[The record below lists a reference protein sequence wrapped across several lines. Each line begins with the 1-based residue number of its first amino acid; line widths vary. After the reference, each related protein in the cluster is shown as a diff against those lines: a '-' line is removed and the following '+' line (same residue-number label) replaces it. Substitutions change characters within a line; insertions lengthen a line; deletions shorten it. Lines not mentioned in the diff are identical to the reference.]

1 MKGEKALNGV
11 VLICNIKAQLQHCST
26 WEELLLLITAEFRF
40 ELYNPI
46 KKGVKYGG
54 F

>member
-1 MKGEKALNGV
+1 MKGEKALNGA

-26 WEELLLLITAEFRF
+26 REELLLLIRAEFRF
-40 ELYNPI
+40 EFYNPI